1 MIRISTVVQSV
12 GIFCDEFTNPPVAD
26 TDAFKTA
33 IATAITLQ
41 TYTGVALNGVVGAGA
56 LTYPRNVTVTTDD
69 HVAAYTGS
77 VTFTGLD
84 TAGNAISES
93 LALVNNSTVAGVKA
107 FSSVSSI
114 SVPAQNNTTGSL
126 QFGFGAKLGLTRK
139 AKTRNTIL
147 SVIKEIV
154 AGSVVTNGVFAVAAT
169 GLPYGTYAPN
179 TPPDASTDYVVYYET
194 DPS

>member
-1 MIRISTVVQSV
+1 MIRVSPVAASV
-12 GIFCDEFTNPPVAD
+12 GIFCDEFTNAPVAD

-33 IATAITLQ
+33 IATAITQQ
-41 TYTGVALNGVVGAGA
+41 TYTGVALNGVVGAA
-56 LTYPRNVTVTTDD
+56 SLTYPRNVSVTTDD
-69 HVAAYTGS
+69 HVAAYTGN
-77 VTFTGLD
+77 VAFTGLD
-84 TAGNAISES
+84 VAGNSISES
-93 LALVNNSTVAGVKA
+93 LALSNNATVVGVKA
-107 FSSVSSI
+107 FASVSSI
-114 SVPAQNNTTGSL
+114 VVDAQINTTGSI

-154 AGSVVTNGVFAVAAT
+154 AGTVVTNGVFVTAAT